1 MTWDYYDIEKRE
13 IDSHFEGVSLDDMHE
28 HLQSELYKL
37 RGGPTK
43 LTKMDIK
50 LLSLIEA
57 VKQHGIGE

>member
-28 HLQSELYKL
+28 YLQGELYKL
-37 RGGPTK
+37 RGGSE